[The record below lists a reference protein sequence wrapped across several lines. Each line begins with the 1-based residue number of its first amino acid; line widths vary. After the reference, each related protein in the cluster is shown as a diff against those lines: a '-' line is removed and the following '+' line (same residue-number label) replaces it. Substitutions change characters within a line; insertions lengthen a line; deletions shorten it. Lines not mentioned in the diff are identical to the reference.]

1 MPEEI
6 TYIIIGVIA
15 LACILLAIFLPL
27 SMWIIRRT
35 RLEKHIQQRFKIRD
49 KYQEKSKSFTS
60 HQHSSNSQVSVE
72 NYSQQEHSLHSS
84 LLQSLQS
91 PTEHSS
97 DLSTL
102 LTKSHT
108 SSSVLPTSPALPAS
122 FQLQSQSQE
131 LGSPSLP
138 SQLSHT
144 PLNTPHLTT
153 SLNISNA
160 PAPINISELHSNP
173 QDVSYAFIINPSK
186 PRAREIERRI
196 REFFKNHHLKTPL
209 FIYTTLEKDGS
220 ACAQEALAQGVH
232 VVVACGGDGTVRTVA
247 EAMAHSGR
255 IMGVLPSGTANLF
268 CRNIGIPLNNVEL
281 ALQIIISPGSRHV
294 DMGWITLDASID
306 DTPSSPTPSIP
317 APTSTSSSYIPPA
330 TTSLPTTQSPTIQS
344 SASQSSASQSSA
356 TQSLPSQSP
365 PSPASVPSAN
375 TPNLPIAKKTHGFLL
390 IAGAGFDA
398 TMIKAADPNLKK
410 TMGWVAYFVG
420 GLNHLYDR
428 KFSGKISVRYK
439 GDKEL
444 SPPSSV
450 TFRSFLIGNCGR
462 IPLFSL
468 IPNADIS
475 DGFLDFELLDTNH
488 GIVGW
493 VYLAGDVVHQT
504 IANKAQHGSFSSQEA
519 RIIHSQGT
527 EATMELEK
535 PIPVQADGDL
545 LGSSSSIRTF
555 VDPGALIIRA
565 PLSQDQTDATGLLS
579 PIKA

>member
-1 MPEEI
+1 MSEEI
-6 TYIIIGVIA
+6 IYIIIGVIA
-15 LACILLAIFLPL
+15 LVCILLVIFVPL
-27 SMWIIRRT
+27 IAWIIRRT
-35 RLEKHIQQRFKIRD
+35 RLEKHIQQRFEIRD
-49 KYQEKSKSFTS
+49 RYQKKSKSLENNHHFSTPQKSIKNLTQSKQTS
-60 HQHSSNSQVSVE
+60 RLPVLQP
-72 NYSQQEHSLHSS
+72 
-84 LLQSLQS
+84 LQSS
-91 PTEHSS
+91 AEPSS

-102 LTKSHT
+102 LKKSHT
-108 SSSVLPTSPALPAS
+108 LQPNISSPL
-122 FQLQSQSQE
+122 QLQQQSQVQTQTQPR
-131 LGSPSLP
+131 LQG
-138 SQLSHT
+138 QLQTQVQTQPQVLKSA
-144 PLNTPHLTT
+144 PLLQHGVSAPLSALHF
-153 SLNISNA
+153 NA
-160 PAPINISELHSNP
+160 PSSPINISDLHSNP
-173 QDVSYAFIINPSK
+173 QEVSYAFIINPSK
-186 PRAREIERRI
+186 PRTQEIGRRI
-196 REFFKNHHLKTPL
+196 RQFFKNHHLKTPL
-209 FIYTTLEKDGS
+209 FIYTTLEKDG
-220 ACAQEALAQGVH
+220 AVCAREALEQGVH
-232 VVVACGGDGTVRTVA
+232 IVVACGGDGTIRTVA

-294 DMGWITLDASID
+294 DMGWITLDSP
-306 DTPSSPTPSIP
+306 TNVTSSPSV
-317 APTSTSSSYIPPA
+317 SSAVSFP
-330 TTSLPTTQSPTIQS
+330 
-344 SASQSSASQSSA
+344 SASQSLSSY
-356 TQSLPSQSP
+356 SHLQSP
-365 PSPASVPSAN
+365 PSPASVSA
-375 TPNLPIAKKTHGFLL
+375 TSAPDPPFAKKTHGFLL

-410 TMGWVAYFVG
+410 AMGWVAYFVG

-428 KFSGKISVRYK
+428 KFSGKVSVRYK

-444 SPPSSV
+444 SAPSEV
-450 TFRSFLIGNCGR
+450 TFRSFLIGNCGK

-527 EATMELEK
+527 EATMELEQ

-545 LGSSSSIRTF
+545 LGSSSSIRVF

-565 PLSQDQTDATGLLS
+565 PLSQDQTDATGLLN
-579 PIKA
+579 PIRT